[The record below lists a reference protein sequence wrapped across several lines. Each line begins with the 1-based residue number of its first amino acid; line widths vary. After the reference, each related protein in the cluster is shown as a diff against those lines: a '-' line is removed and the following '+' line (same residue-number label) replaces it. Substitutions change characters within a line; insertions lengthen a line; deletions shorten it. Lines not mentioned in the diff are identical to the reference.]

1 MRPTVSFI
9 IKAAALYCALA
20 GSFSVVG
27 IFLPERTYQASPLGV
42 LSVQEIGG
50 HIIWGLAAGA
60 IAMSMRYF
68 LLAGSFAILIDSD
81 HLIGLWNI
89 ETVSRMS
96 HSIAFGIISAIIL
109 MLLFGKRNYLLGA
122 TAFGG
127 LLAHLSFDV
136 FAGDYAKFPILTP
149 FYSNMFPFP
158 HVDWVFLEALAVA
171 IIGFTTLL
179 TKRKSLQKSSNRLD
193 VK

>member
-1 MRPTVSFI
+1 MLRSDSVFV
-9 IKAAALYCALA
+9 IKAAVLYCAFA
-20 GSFSVVG
+20 GSFSLVG
-27 IFLPERTYQASPLGV
+27 LFLPERTYQTSPYGV
-42 LSVQEIGG
+42 LSIQEIGG

-60 IAMSMRYF
+60 VAVSMRYF
-68 LLAGSFAILIDSD
+68 LLAGSFAILIDFD
-81 HLIGLWNI
+81 HLIGLWNV

-109 MLLFGKRNYLLGA
+109 MLLFGKRDYLLGA

-149 FYSNMFPFP
+149 FYSNMIQFS
-158 HVDWVFLEALAVA
+158 HVDWVYLEVLAVA
-171 IIGFTTLL
+171 IIGFATLL
-179 TKRKSLQKSSNRLD
+179 TKRKALQKTAA
-193 VK
+193 